1 MAYQDDETGLTTGRP
16 IELYKFDGTFNDY
29 NLTSYSEQITSGG
42 AVYTPLGGLTRNKL
56 KVATQEQTENALEVT
71 MPFDHPLVTE
81 YAYQNAPPDLDFTL
95 LRAHETD
102 PNDTVTLWAGRV
114 TGFSVEGRTAKL
126 KIPAIMSYALNGN
139 APVPRYQAPCNHVLY
154 DGRCGVDP
162 ALNQHI
168 TTVTQVVG
176 NIVTV
181 ATYPWTPN
189 DAVAG
194 QMITASGEQRMIS
207 SVLGTDITVTYPFAS
222 LGVGDTLTLRKGC
235 DHAFDGDCKNKFNN
249 GPRFGGYP
257 IVPARNPFTSTL
269 T

>member
-16 IELYKFDGTFNDY
+16 IELYKFDGTYNDY
-29 NLTSYSEQITSGG
+29 TFTSYNEQVVSGG
-42 AVYTPLGGLTRNKL
+42 QVYVPIAIDRNKL
-56 KVATQEQTENALEVT
+56 KVATQEQTENALEIT
-71 MPFDHPLVTE
+71 MPFDHPMVRE
-81 YAYQNAPPDLDFTL
+81 YAYQNAPPDLNFEL
-95 LRAHETD
+95 IRCHETD

-114 TGFSVEGRTAKL
+114 TGFTVEGRVAKL
-126 KIPAIMSYALNGN
+126 KVPALMSYALNGN

-154 DGRCGVDP
+154 DQRCGVDT
-162 ALNQHI
+162 ALNQHV

-176 NIVTV
+176 NIVTI
-181 ATYPWTPN
+181 ASYPWAST

-194 QMITASGEQRMIS
+194 QMISPGGEQRMIIS
-207 SVLGTDITVTYPFAS
+207 TLATDITVTYPFAN
-222 LGVGDTLTLRKGC
+222 LKVGDTVTIRKGC

-249 GPRFGGYP
+249 GARFGGFP